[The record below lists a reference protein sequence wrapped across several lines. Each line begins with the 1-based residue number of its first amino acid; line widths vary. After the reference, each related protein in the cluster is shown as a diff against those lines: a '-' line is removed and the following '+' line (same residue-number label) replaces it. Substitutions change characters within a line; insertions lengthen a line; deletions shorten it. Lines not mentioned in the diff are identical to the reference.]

1 MKTISVEDLH
11 EQTDQFVGL
20 AAQEDIVVVQRGQPL
35 AILKRFPDAVQ
46 WQRHWE
52 EREQKLATLP
62 RIDVDSTEYVSQDRD
77 GR

>member
-1 MKTISVEDLH
+1 MGTISVEDLH
-11 EQTDQFVGL
+11 EQTGQFVGL

-52 EREQKLATLP
+52 AREQKLATLP

>member
-11 EQTDQFVGL
+11 EQTGQLVEL
-20 AAQEDIVVVQRGQPL
+20 AAHEDIVVVQRGQPL
-35 AILKRFPDAVQ
+35 AILKRFPDTVQ
-46 WQRHWE
+46 WQRHWA

-62 RIDVDSTEYVSQDRD
+62 EIDVDSTDYVSQDRD